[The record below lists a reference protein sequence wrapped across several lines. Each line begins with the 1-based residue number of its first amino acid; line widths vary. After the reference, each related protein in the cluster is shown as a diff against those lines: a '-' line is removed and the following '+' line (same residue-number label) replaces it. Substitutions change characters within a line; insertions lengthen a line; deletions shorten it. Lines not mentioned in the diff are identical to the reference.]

1 MSADQFANATLL
13 VNELKVAMRAGEGAN
28 SVSNSEDLA
37 RVLAESVSE
46 SGTVETGKALKLRA
60 EALDAIREEGSSG
73 DSFRREGLSKGQAC
87 RAGCLSLFVFWSFVF
102 EELTKFES
110 IKC

>member
-73 DSFRREGLSKGQAC
+73 DSFRVKEVRKS
-87 RAGCLSLFVFWSFVF
+87 
-102 EELTKFES
+102 
-110 IKC
+110 